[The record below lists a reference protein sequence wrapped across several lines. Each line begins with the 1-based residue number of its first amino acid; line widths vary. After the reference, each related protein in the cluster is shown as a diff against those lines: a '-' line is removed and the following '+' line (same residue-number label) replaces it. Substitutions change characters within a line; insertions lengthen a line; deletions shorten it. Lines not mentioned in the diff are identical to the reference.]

1 MNILRIA
8 GKELKVFR
16 DIKMLVFMLAT
27 PVLLILILGT
37 ALSGSFQAAAKIDP
51 IRVLYA
57 YESADA
63 GLMTQWESYRREAEA
78 AAGVTFEE
86 DADRAN
92 VNGIREVQL
101 DRYAGYVSIA
111 EGGIS
116 YAGNSDRKVENGI
129 VQGLLTAFA
138 DRAKLSMAMAG
149 ARVPDA
155 YGEHVV
161 TASVEAAKQPGGLDY
176 FAVAVTTMIILYSAL
191 TAGQLIENERSR
203 HTDIRLLASPVTKG
217 EIFAGKIVGTLVINA
232 IFVAII
238 ILISKYMYQADW
250 GGHIWLVYIVL
261 LTEVVFALSLG
272 LGVGYCLQG
281 NAAGSV
287 LMIIIQA
294 AAFLGGAYSPVED
307 MTGMMRTLA
316 DYSPLHWSNDAIL
329 NIIYADNLQAGLPA
343 MLLNLGCSVLLL
355 ALALVLMRR
364 REGL

>member
-57 YESADA
+57 YEGADPA
-63 GLMTQWESYRREAEA
+63 LMAHWESFRQEAEA
-78 AAGVTFEE
+78 ASDVSFEE
-86 DADRAN
+86 DRDRVEAN
-92 VNGIREVQL
+92 VLHQVQL
-101 DRYAGYVSIA
+101 GRYTGYVTIA
-111 EGGIS
+111 EDGIS
-116 YAGNSDRKVENGI
+116 YSGNSSRKVENGI
-129 VQGLLTAFA
+129 VQGLLTSYA
-138 DRAKLSMAMAG
+138 DRAKLVAAG
-149 ARVPDA
+149 VEAPDV
-155 YGEHVV
+155 YGKHVV
-161 TASVEAAKQPGGLDY
+161 TASVEAARQPGGLDY

-191 TAGQLIENERSR
+191 TAGQLIENERIR

-217 EIFAGKIVGTLVINA
+217 EIFAGKIAGTLVINA

-238 ILISKYMYQADW
+238 IVISRTMYQADW
-250 GGHIWLVYIVL
+250 GSHLWLVYLVL
-261 LTEVVFALSLG
+261 LTEIVFALSLG
-272 LGVGYCLQG
+272 LGVGYCLRG

-287 LMIIIQA
+287 LMLLIQA
-294 AAFLGGAYSPVED
+294 AAFLGGSYSPVAD
-307 MTGMMRTLA
+307 MTGMLRTLG
-316 DYSPLHWSNDAIL
+316 DYSPLHWTNSAIL
-329 NIIYADNLQAGLPA
+329 NIIYADNLQAALPA

-355 ALALVLMRR
+355 TLAVVLMRR